1 MTAKQAYEACLIELN
16 KQGAPSILL
25 EDFNYLFN
33 KAINQYINKKYNVY
47 DVNQETTDSL
57 RVLKST
63 AMLTPKKSY
72 TDNDPLMQELSGAT
86 YEVMLPEDYLHILN
100 CICIFKVVGGNY
112 KCYNDGKYV
121 RFGAK
126 RLTSD
131 MWGQII
137 NNFYLKPSYKQPY
150 YFIHNTNTSE
160 DLPTNPI
167 RYDDSGKYLGG
178 TDYDVNVL
186 PDGETQPETTS
197 YKVIYGVSDVVSN
210 VAKDT
215 NATTLTGNASLT
227 VSTENNTL
235 MVYAKVQNDSGKKV
249 TGIYQVGS
257 GYKSPL
263 QVSMLSDFNT
273 DTYNTTKYETAGY
286 TTYLGY
292 LTGFKSFG
300 AAGQTINIEIG

>member
-47 DVNQETTDSL
+47 DINQETTDSL

-72 TDNDPLMQELSGAT
+72 TDEDPLMQELNGAT
-86 YEVMLPEDYLHILN
+86 YEVLLPEDYLHILN
-100 CICIFKVVGGNY
+100 CICIFKIVGGNY

-150 YFIHNTNTSE
+150 YFIHNINTSE

-167 RYDDSGKYLGG
+167 TYDGSGNYLRG
-178 TDYDVNVL
+178 TDYDVSVL
-186 PDGETQPETTS
+186 PDGGDQPQSTS
-197 YKVIYGVSDVVSN
+197 YKVIYGVTNAISTA
-210 VAKDT
+210 AKDT
-215 NATTLTGNASLT
+215 NTVNVTGNTVLT
-227 VSTENNTL
+227 VSTDDNTT
-235 MVYAKVQNDSGKKV
+235 MVYVKIQNDSGKAVK
-249 TGIYQVGS
+249 GIYQVGA

-263 QVSMLSDFNT
+263 LLNMLSDFNT

-286 TTYLGY
+286 ITYIGY
-292 LTGFKSFG
+292 LDKFKSFG